1 MKLKRMEINI
11 RMNRSESREQAFIFL
26 FESMFNQ
33 EGVDEILEI
42 AKSVREEK
50 ISEFSKKLFRGTIE
64 NIEEIDI
71 YIEKYLRGWT
81 KDRLSKVVLSILRL
95 AVFEICFC
103 KENPVSVCINEA
115 IELSKKYA
123 TQEDASYINGVL
135 GSLNEDIEKNN
146 ISI

>member
-1 MKLKRMEINI
+1 
-11 RMNRSESREQAFIFL
+11 MNRSESREQAFIFL
-26 FESMFNQ
+26 FESIFDSKSA
-33 EGVDEILEI
+33 DEILEI

-50 ISEFSKKLFRGTIE
+50 ISEFSKKLFKGTLD

-95 AVFEICFC
+95 AVFEICFY

-115 IELSKKYA
+115 VELSKKYA
-123 TQEDASYINGVL
+123 TQEDSAYINGVL